1 MAQVDYTP
9 SVDFAAYLR
18 YRYREKE
25 KTQLL
30 EGAQQESVLPYKQ
43 HRIRYQQVVRLA
55 DWQLKTA
62 ADGVISQKVSQA
74 DSRGILLSQGV
85 AWRPRQLPLR
95 IEGYAGWFHTD
106 DSSSRISTYE
116 QNLLY
121 AFQMPSLYGEG
132 VRLALT
138 VELELA
144 KQLLLSAKLADTHYA
159 DRKRIGSDAEQIDGS
174 HKTDLYALVRWKF

>member
-1 MAQVDYTP
+1 MIALVVVAVGGQE
-9 SVDFAAYLR
+9 
-18 YRYREKE
+18 REGGRGSE
-25 KTQLL
+25 LQGVEGGHGSLL
-30 EGAQQESVLPYKQ
+30 V
-43 HRIRYQQVVRLA
+43 
-55 DWQLKTA
+55 
-62 ADGVISQKVSQA
+62 

-159 DRKRIGSDAEQIDGS
+159 DRKRIGSDTEQIDGS